1 MNNQQMQTSQ
11 PQQAFWQLDKAKAAK
26 VGQSN
31 YITGDT
37 SDVYKIISAAWKV
50 NNRMNPAVYNLTIHI
65 MNADKATAM
74 IEIPYADES
83 GRTWSGEN
91 IINAMM
97 LCANVPSLSQAQ
109 GSYQEYDYDQ
119 QKDVTVNGMVAPEL
133 AGKKVGMF
141 LTDRYYFHKTK
152 HEVKRGAPELFN
164 VFDADTRQ
172 LPHEKANNQP
182 ANPDAFNI
190 VTEAMIKYSAKSKEK
205 AENEVGISNQP
216 QTQFNNQPNSQSA
229 PQNNSVT
236 YQRGAPAQQQNYQ
249 NSAPA
254 TNPVTNG
261 GGPVDDDI
269 PFNKHFD
276 GQF

>member
-1 MNNQQMQTSQ
+1 MNQQS
-11 PQQAFWQLDKAKAAK
+11 QQAFWQLDKSKAAK

-37 SDVYKIISAAWKV
+37 SDVYKIISAAWKT
-50 NNRMNPAVYNLTIHI
+50 NTRMSPAVHNLTVHI
-65 MNADKATAM
+65 MNADKSTAM

-83 GRTWSGEN
+83 GRSWSGEN

-97 LCANVPSLSQAQ
+97 LCANVPSLSQVQ
-109 GSYQEYDYDQ
+109 GSHQEYDFDQ
-119 QKDVTVNGMVAPEL
+119 QKDVTVSGMVAPEL

-152 HEVKRGAPELFN
+152 HEVKRGAPEAFN

-182 ANPDAFNI
+182 ANPEAFNT

-205 AENEVGISNQP
+205 AENDAAMNGQP
-216 QTQFNNQPNSQSA
+216 QSGFNNQMTNQGA
-229 PQNNSVT
+229 PQNNGVT
-236 YQRGAPAQQQNYQ
+236 YQRGTPPQQGGQQSNNAPANNQAMN
-249 NSAPA
+249 NAPI
-254 TNPVTNG
+254 
-261 GGPVDDDI
+261 VDDMDI
-269 PFNKHFD
+269 PF
-276 GQF
+276 

>member
-1 MNNQQMQTSQ
+1 MSQQS
-11 PQQAFWQLDKAKAAK
+11 QAFWQLDKSKAAK

-37 SDVYKIISAAWKV
+37 SDVYKILSAAWKT
-50 NNRMNPAVYNLTIHI
+50 NTRMSPAVHNLTVHI
-65 MNADKATAM
+65 MNADKSTAM

-83 GRTWSGEN
+83 GRSWSGEN

-97 LCANVPSLSQAQ
+97 LCSNTPLLSQVQ
-109 GSYQEYDYDQ
+109 GQYQEYNHDQ
-119 QKDVTVNGMVAPEL
+119 QKDVTVSGMVAPEL
-133 AGKKVGMF
+133 AGKKVGIF

-152 HEVKRGAPELFN
+152 YEVKRGAPEAFN

-182 ANPDAFNI
+182 ANPDNFNV

-205 AENEVGISNQP
+205 AESDAAMNGQP
-216 QTQFNNQPNSQSA
+216 PQHFNNQMSNQNA
-229 PQNNSVT
+229 QQNNSVS
-236 YQRGAPAQQQNYQ
+236 YQRGAPAQQNNQGHQN
-249 NSAPA
+249 NAPA
-254 TNPVTNG
+254 NIQQQSTMPP
-261 GGPVDDDI
+261 GPTDDDI
-269 PFNKHFD
+269 PFAPYFD

>member
-1 MNNQQMQTSQ
+1 MSQQS
-11 PQQAFWQLDKAKAAK
+11 QAFWQLDKAKAAK
-26 VGQSN
+26 VGQSS

-37 SDVYKIISAAWKV
+37 SDVYKIISAAWKT
-50 NNRMNPAVYNLTIHI
+50 NNRMSPAVHNLTLHI
-65 MNADKATAM
+65 MNADKSTAM

-83 GRTWSGEN
+83 GKSWSGEN

-97 LCANVPSLSQAQ
+97 LCSNTPSLSQVQ
-109 GSYQEYDYDQ
+109 GQHQEYNYDQ
-119 QKDVTVNGMVAPEL
+119 QKDVTVSGMIAPEL

-152 HEVKRGAPELFN
+152 YEVKRGAPEAFN

-182 ANPDAFNI
+182 ANLDNFNV

-205 AENEVGISNQP
+205 AESEAAMNGQP
-216 QTQFNNQPNSQSA
+216 PQQQFNNQMSNQKSQQGDSF
-229 PQNNSVT
+229 SYT
-236 YQRGAPAQQQNYQ
+236 RGAPVQQNNAPAN
-249 NSAPA
+249 NSAP
-254 TNPVTNG
+254 NG

-269 PFNKHFD
+269 PFNVHYD

>member
-1 MNNQQMQTSQ
+1 MNQQS
-11 PQQAFWQLDKAKAAK
+11 QQAFWQLDKSKAAK

-37 SDVYKIISAAWKV
+37 SDVYKIISAAWKT
-50 NNRMNPAVYNLTIHI
+50 NTRMSPAVHNLTVHI
-65 MNADKATAM
+65 MNADRSTAM

-83 GRTWSGEN
+83 GKSWSGEN

-97 LCANVPSLSQAQ
+97 LCSNTPSLSQVQ
-109 GSYQEYDYDQ
+109 GSHQEYDFDQ

-133 AGKKVGMF
+133 AGKKVGIF

-152 HEVKRGAPELFN
+152 LEVKRGAPEAFN
-164 VFDADTRQ
+164 VFDAETRQ

-182 ANPDAFNI
+182 PNPDAFNV

-205 AENEVGISNQP
+205 AENEAAMNGQSQGG
-216 QTQFNNQPNSQSA
+216 FNNQMTSQP

-236 YQRGAPAQQQNYQ
+236 YQRGAPAQSQQGYQ
-249 NSAPA
+249 NNQSTNNPA
-254 TNPVTNG
+254 MNG
-261 GGPVDDDI
+261 GGPIDDDI
-269 PFNKHFD
+269 PFAPHFA
-276 GQF
+276 G

>member
-1 MNNQQMQTSQ
+1 MNQQS
-11 PQQAFWQLDKAKAAK
+11 QQAFWQLDKSKAAK

-37 SDVYKIISAAWKV
+37 SDVYKIISAAWKT
-50 NNRMNPAVYNLTIHI
+50 NTRMSPAVHNLTVHI
-65 MNADKATAM
+65 MNADKSTAM

-83 GRTWSGEN
+83 GRSWSGEN
-91 IINAMM
+91 TINAMM
-97 LCANVPSLSQAQ
+97 LCANVPSLSQVQ
-109 GSYQEYDYDQ
+109 GSHQEYDFDQ
-119 QKDVTVNGMVAPEL
+119 QKDVTVSGMVAPEL

-152 HEVKRGAPELFN
+152 FEVKRGAPELFN

-182 ANPDAFNI
+182 ANPEAFNT

-205 AENEVGISNQP
+205 AENDAAMNGQP
-216 QTQFNNQPNSQSA
+216 QNGFNNQMNGGNPMQS
-229 PQNNSVT
+229 NSVS
-236 YQRGAPAQQQNYQ
+236 YQRGVATQSQQGYQNQNNAPAN
-249 NSAPA
+249 NPA
-254 TNPVTNG
+254 MNG
-261 GGPVDDDI
+261 GGPVDEDI
-269 PFNKHFD
+269 PFNTHFD

>member
-1 MNNQQMQTSQ
+1 MNQQSQ
-11 PQQAFWQLDKAKAAK
+11 SVWQLDKSKAAK

-37 SDVYKIISAAWKV
+37 SDVYKIISAAWKT
-50 NNRMNPAVYNLTIHI
+50 NTRMSPAVHNLTVHI
-65 MNADKATAM
+65 MNADKSTTM

-83 GRTWSGEN
+83 GRSWSGEN

-97 LCANVPSLSQAQ
+97 LCTNTPSLSQVQ
-109 GSYQEYDYDQ
+109 GSYQEYNYDE
-119 QKDVTVNGMVAPEL
+119 QKDVTVSGMVAPEL

-152 HEVKRGAPELFN
+152 YEVKRGAPELFN

-172 LPHEKANNQP
+172 LPFEKANNQP
-182 ANPDAFNI
+182 ANPDAFNT

-205 AENEVGISNQP
+205 AENEAAMNGQP
-216 QTQFNNQPNSQSA
+216 QNGFNNQMNGGNPMQSS
-229 PQNNSVT
+229 SVS
-236 YQRGAPAQQQNYQ
+236 YQRGAATQNQQGYQ
-249 NSAPA
+249 NQNNAPA
-254 TNPVTNG
+254 NNPAMNG

-269 PFNKHFD
+269 PFAPYFD

>member
-1 MNNQQMQTSQ
+1 MNQQS
-11 PQQAFWQLDKAKAAK
+11 QQAFWQLDKSKAAK

-37 SDVYKIISAAWKV
+37 SDVYKILSAAWKT
-50 NNRMNPAVYNLTIHI
+50 NTRMSPAVHTLTVHI
-65 MNADKATAM
+65 MNADKSTAM

-83 GRTWSGEN
+83 GKSWSGEN

-97 LCANVPSLSQAQ
+97 LCSNTPSLSQVQ
-109 GSYQEYDYDQ
+109 GAHQEYDFDQ
-119 QKDVTVNGMVAPEL
+119 QKDVTVNGIVAPEL

-141 LTDRYYFHKTK
+141 LTDRYYFHRTK

-164 VFDADTRQ
+164 VFDPDSRQ

-182 ANPDAFNI
+182 ANPEAFNT

-205 AENEVGISNQP
+205 AESEATMNGQP
-216 QTQFNNQPNSQSA
+216 QGGFNNQMTSQP

-236 YQRGAPAQQQNYQ
+236 YQRGAPTQNQQGFQNNQ
-249 NSAPA
+249 INNKPIS
-254 TNPVTNG
+254 NG
-261 GGPVDDDI
+261 SGPVDDDI
-269 PFNKHFD
+269 PFAPHFA
-276 GQF
+276 G